1 MNIKNIGIGYK
12 LFEMD
17 SKGALFP
24 LFIDKAKEIEMNKWI
39 HAEYIPTKGFANRG
53 GWHIGEMPDA
63 PWLKGYDG
71 SDIGVYKSKRG
82 KSFKRVWCTVLYN
95 MNHDYNLEVSELNK
109 KCFENKCP
117 EDGFYFFAE
126 CGKGV
131 WSITSDIRVIKI
143 LTEEERQKILSEMNY
158 DEIAT
163 YKPYKEAFEK
173 RKHNQLIKAIRN
185 MEIK

>member
-1 MNIKNIGIGYK
+1 
-12 LFEMD
+12 
-17 SKGALFP
+17 
-24 LFIDKAKEIEMNKWI
+24 
-39 HAEYIPTKGFANRG
+39 
-53 GWHIGEMPDA
+53 
-63 PWLKGYDG
+63 
-71 SDIGVYKSKRG
+71 
-82 KSFKRVWCTVLYN
+82 